1 MRTLA
6 GSMRRIAGLL
16 LAAALAGCGDGAPV
30 AEAIE
35 DVTAVVMDTAAKAA
49 EPEQAGGPAEI
60 YYNLTAYEWYRQG
73 QPLVVNG
80 RLYQLAG
87 VPAAVPASKMTRV
100 GEYGG
105 VAYYAHEADPTGEHA
120 LYVPVSEGYWQ
131 PFAPADDGARA
142 AD

>member
-1 MRTLA
+1 MA
-6 GSMRRIAGLL
+6 GSKGRIAGLL
-16 LAAALAGCGDGAPV
+16 LAAVLAGCGDGAPV

-35 DVTAVVMDTAAKAA
+35 NVAAVVTDTTAEAAK
-49 EPEQAGGPAEI
+49 EEQASRPAEI
-60 YYNLTAYEWYRQG
+60 YYDLTAYDWYRQG
-73 QPLVVNG
+73 EPLVVDG
-80 RLYQLAG
+80 RVYQLHGA
-87 VPAAVPASKMTRV
+87 PAAVPASEMTRA

-105 VAYYAHEADPTGEHA
+105 VAYYAHKADPAGAHA